1 MVGTSGLRLKCGLVE
16 AWVVPAEGGVLG
28 RLLIGGK
35 DVLAVTPWVT
45 GVIPSEHP
53 ASTEREWV
61 ERWRGGWQL
70 CFPSAGLADENSPWP
85 QGFHGVAS
93 QAPWRIVRADDDH
106 VCLEWRDEYSL
117 TATRTWRL
125 TDGGVTVETV
135 ARNDSQSNR
144 PVVIAEHLVLGGDLL
159 EPLIADGA
167 QLEIAL
173 PTGTDLAMLD
183 YSGHPLGEPAPWPGQ
198 IDQRWS
204 VVDRDTPA
212 RVAALVDVEPAS
224 VVIRGTHAEV
234 TVSWH
239 GLPHALLWEELARS
253 TEAPWNGE
261 VAALGIEPT
270 SAAHGMGTA
279 IPSGTITLGPGQS
292 HSWGVELLV
301 DWRTGDETQREQR

>member
-1 MVGTSGLRLKCGLVE
+1 MVNAASLRLRRGAVD
-16 AWVVPAEGGVLG
+16 AWVLPSEGGVLTS
-28 RLLIGGK
+28 LLISGRS
-35 DVLAVTPWVT
+35 VLAVTPWAHEVT
-45 GVIPSEHP
+45 LRELP
-53 ASTEREWV
+53 AMTEAEWV

-85 QGFHGVAS
+85 RGFHGVAS
-93 QAPWRIVRADDDH
+93 QAPWRVLSADDAH
-106 VCLEWRDEYSL
+106 VSLEWRDKYSL

-125 TDGGVTVETV
+125 MDAGVAVETV
-135 ARNDSQSNR
+135 VRNDSQSNR

-167 QLEIAL
+167 QLEIVL
-173 PTGTDLAMLD
+173 PTGTDIARLD

-198 IDQRWS
+198 IDERWR

-212 RVAALVDVEPAS
+212 RVAALVEVEPAS

-261 VAALGIEPT
+261 VVALGIEPT

-279 IPSGTITLGPGQS
+279 IPSGTITLVPGQS

-301 DWRTGDETQREQR
+301 DWRTGGEIQKEQR